1 MLIHVWKRLEHLSLK
16 TNARLEGKVNDA
28 NLFIAHHILTPSQYK
43 AMGSQEDRNNTAGI
57 TL

>member
-43 AMGSQEDRNNTAGI
+43 AMGFIA
-57 TL
+57 